1 MNETHYPFSLL
12 KEHPSGLVKT
22 WMLKFKRDVDIE
34 FNYKDVRLCADLIS
48 EEETETW
55 NELTPFDEETGSI
68 EENLEQHIDR
78 AKLTKELA
86 DLIWVCY
93 FCAHKF
99 GLPIDAVFRRVY
111 DSNMSKLAD
120 NGEPILRE
128 DGKILK
134 SDNYVPPYLD
144 DLF

>member
-1 MNETHYPFSLL
+1 MNEQSYPYNLEIIS
-12 KEHPSGLVKT
+12 PSQLVKT
-22 WMLKFKRDVDIE
+22 WMLRFKREVDLEEIDEDNAHLCMNLIHEERIE
-34 FNYKDVRLCADLIS
+34 VD
-48 EEETETW
+48 
-55 NELTPFDEETGSI
+55 NEMFHPHGHFLTDI
-68 EENLEQHIDR
+68 NK
-78 AKLTKELA
+78 ANLTKELA

-93 FCAHKF
+93 FAAHKF
-99 GLPIDAVFRRVY
+99 GLPIDEVFRRVY

-134 SDNYVPPYLD
+134 GPNYQPAKLD